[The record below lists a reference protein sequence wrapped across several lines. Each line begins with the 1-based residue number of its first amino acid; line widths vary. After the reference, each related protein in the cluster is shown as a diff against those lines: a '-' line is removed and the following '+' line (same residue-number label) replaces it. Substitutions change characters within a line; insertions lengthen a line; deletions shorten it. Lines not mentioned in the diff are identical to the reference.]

1 MRILVVEDD
10 APLASI
16 LMRTLREESYAV
28 DHAADGQE
36 AEWLAF
42 ENPYDL
48 IILDL
53 MLPRKNGMEVL
64 KTLRD
69 GGVSTPV
76 LILTARD
83 TKEDVV
89 KGLDRGAD
97 DYLTKPFNL
106 EELLARVRAL
116 LRRQSG
122 EAPTVIEAGP
132 IKIDPSRKEVTRDGQ
147 SIHLTAKEYALLEY
161 MARHAGT
168 VLSRTQLSEH
178 VWDMNF
184 EPTSNVVDV
193 YIGYLRNK
201 IDKPFDFPLIKT
213 VRGHGYML
221 DIPQARAAAGQ
232 AGEQRPVG
240 TSPIQPKAQQP
251 GQTAPGAAKPAQAAG
266 GQGQQKP
273 AAGTEHANHVS

>member
-16 LMRTLREESYAV
+16 LVRALREESYAV
-28 DHAADGQE
+28 DQAMDGQE

-48 IILDL
+48 IVLDL
-53 MLPRKNGMEVL
+53 MLPRKNGLDVL
-64 KTLRD
+64 KSLRE
-69 GGVSTPV
+69 GGVKTPV

-89 KGLDRGAD
+89 AGLDRGAD
-97 DYLTKPFNL
+97 DYLTKPFDL

-116 LRRQSG
+116 FRRPNESITNG
-122 EAPTVIEAGP
+122 SIIEAGALT
-132 IKIDPSRKEVTRDGQ
+132 IDPSRKEVKREDRDIQ
-147 SIHLTAKEYALLEY
+147 LTAKEYALLEY
-161 MARHAGT
+161 LARHAGT

-184 EPTSNVVDV
+184 EPSSNVVDV
-193 YIGYLRNK
+193 YVGYLRSK
-201 IDKPFDFPLIKT
+201 IDKPFGYPIIKT

-221 DIPQARAAAGQ
+221 DNSEPRVIAPA
-232 AGEQRPVG
+232 VG
-240 TSPIQPKAQQP
+240 VE
-251 GQTAPGAAKPAQAAG
+251 PAL
-266 GQGQQKP
+266 
-273 AAGTEHANHVS
+273 SL

>member
-16 LMRTLREESYAV
+16 LIRTLREESYAV
-28 DHAADGQE
+28 DHAPDGQE

-53 MLPRKNGMEVL
+53 MLPRKHGLDVL
-64 KTLRD
+64 KSVRD
-69 GGVSTPV
+69 GGVTTPV

-89 KGLDRGAD
+89 KGLDLGAD

-122 EAPTVIEAGP
+122 DPATVIEAGP
-132 IKIDPSRKEVTRDGQ
+132 VTIDPSRKEVLRDGNPV
-147 SIHLTAKEYALLEY
+147 SLTAKEYALLEY

-201 IDKPFDFPLIKT
+201 LDKPFDVPVIKT

-221 DIPQARAAAGQ
+221 DVPAAAAAQ
-232 AGEQRPVG
+232 ADAPAHTGEARP
-240 TSPIQPKAQQP
+240 A
-251 GQTAPGAAKPAQAAG
+251 GQTASEQR
-266 GQGQQKP
+266 
-273 AAGTEHANHVS
+273 T

>member
-16 LMRTLREESYAV
+16 LIRTLREESYAV
-28 DHAADGQE
+28 DHAPDGQE

-53 MLPRKNGMEVL
+53 MLPRKGGLEVL

-69 GGVSTPV
+69 GNITAPV
-76 LILTARD
+76 LVLTARD
-83 TKEDVV
+83 SKDDVV
-89 KGLDRGAD
+89 KGLDKGAD

-106 EELLARVRAL
+106 EELLARIRAL

-122 EAPTVIEAGP
+122 EAPTVLEAGP
-132 IKIDPSRKEVTRDGQ
+132 LKIDPSRREVTRDDQ
-147 SIHLTAKEYALLEY
+147 VLNLTAKEYALLEY

-184 EPTSNVVDV
+184 EPASNVVDV
-193 YIGYLRNK
+193 YIGYLRAK
-201 IDKPFDFPLIKT
+201 VDKPFEQPMIKT

-221 DIPQARAAAGQ
+221 EIPAAAGHAATEI
-232 AGEQRPVG
+232 AGAGHALLGPATG
-240 TSPIQPKAQQP
+240 TSPITPP
-251 GQTAPGAAKPAQAAG
+251 LAK
-266 GQGQQKP
+266 
-273 AAGTEHANHVS
+273 GTESTPHVP

>member
-16 LMRTLREESYAV
+16 LIRTLREESYAV
-28 DHAADGQE
+28 DHATDGQE

-48 IILDL
+48 VILDL

-64 KTLRD
+64 RTIRG
-69 GGVSTPV
+69 GGVKTPV

-83 TKEDVV
+83 AKEDLV
-89 KGLDRGAD
+89 KGLDGGAD

-106 EELLARVRAL
+106 EEMLARVRAL
-116 LRRQSG
+116 LRRQTG
-122 EAPTVIEAGP
+122 EPATVLEVGP
-132 IKIDPSRKEVTRDGQ
+132 IRIDTSRKEVIRETRH
-147 SIHLTAKEYALLEY
+147 IHLTAKEYALLEY

-201 IDKPFDFPLIKT
+201 VDKPFDAPLIKT

-221 DIPQARAAAGQ
+221 DAPIKSPASAGATIDAA
-232 AGEQRPVG
+232 PVAPR
-240 TSPIQPKAQQP
+240 SEAP
-251 GQTAPGAAKPAQAAG
+251 TAPTQ
-266 GQGQQKP
+266 
-273 AAGTEHANHVS
+273 HAP

>member
-16 LMRTLREESYAV
+16 LVRTLREESYAV

-53 MLPRKNGMEVL
+53 MLPRKNGLEVL

-69 GGVSTPV
+69 ADMATPV

-89 KGLDRGAD
+89 KGLDKGAD

-106 EELLARVRAL
+106 DELLARVRAL

-122 EAPTVIEAGP
+122 EPLTMIEAGP
-132 IKIDPSRKEVTRDGQ
+132 LRIDPNRKEVTRDGQ
-147 SIHLTAKEYALLEY
+147 TLHLTAKEYALLEY
-161 MARHAGT
+161 LARHGGS

-184 EPTSNVVDV
+184 EPRSNVVDV

-201 IDKPFDFPLIKT
+201 VDKPFDQALIKT

-221 DIPQARAAAGQ
+221 DLPPTGKEQSATAALAAGL
-232 AGEQRPVG
+232 
-240 TSPIQPKAQQP
+240 SPPPNDHKDQP
-251 GQTAPGAAKPAQAAG
+251 T
-266 GQGQQKP
+266 
-273 AAGTEHANHVS
+273 HVS

>member
-16 LMRTLREESYAV
+16 LVRTLREESYAV

-53 MLPRKNGMEVL
+53 MLPRKNGLEVL

-69 GGVSTPV
+69 ADMATPV

-89 KGLDRGAD
+89 KGLDKGAD

-106 EELLARVRAL
+106 DELLARVRAL

-122 EAPTVIEAGP
+122 
-132 IKIDPSRKEVTRDGQ
+132 
-147 SIHLTAKEYALLEY
+147 
-161 MARHAGT
+161 
-168 VLSRTQLSEH
+168 
-178 VWDMNF
+178 
-184 EPTSNVVDV
+184 
-193 YIGYLRNK
+193 
-201 IDKPFDFPLIKT
+201 
-213 VRGHGYML
+213 
-221 DIPQARAAAGQ
+221 
-232 AGEQRPVG
+232 
-240 TSPIQPKAQQP
+240 
-251 GQTAPGAAKPAQAAG
+251 
-266 GQGQQKP
+266 
-273 AAGTEHANHVS
+273 

>member
-10 APLASI
+10 APLASV
-16 LMRTLREESYAV
+16 LVRSLREESYAV
-28 DHAADGQE
+28 DHAHDGQE

-53 MLPRKNGMEVL
+53 MLPRKHGLDVL

-69 GGVSTPV
+69 GNIHAPV

-116 LRRQSG
+116 LRRQAG
-122 EAPTVIEAGP
+122 EAPPMIEAGP
-132 IKIDPSRKEVTRDGQ
+132 LKIDPSRKEVTRDGTPIQ
-147 SIHLTAKEYALLEY
+147 LTAKEYALLEY

-193 YIGYLRNK
+193 YVGYLRSK
-201 IDKPFDFPLIKT
+201 VDKPFSTPMIKT
-213 VRGHGYML
+213 IRGHGYML
-221 DIPQARAAAGQ
+221 DIPGKLAVDMSGTPLAHIDQASTVS
-232 AGEQRPVG
+232 E
-240 TSPIQPKAQQP
+240 
-251 GQTAPGAAKPAQAAG
+251 
-266 GQGQQKP
+266 
-273 AAGTEHANHVS
+273 NHVP

>member
-16 LMRTLREESYAV
+16 LIRTLREESYAV

-48 IILDL
+48 ILLDL

-69 GGVSTPV
+69 GGVTAPV

-89 KGLDRGAD
+89 KGLDKGAD

-106 EELLARVRAL
+106 EELLARVRVL
-116 LRRQSG
+116 LRRQTG
-122 EAPTVIEAGP
+122 EPVTTIEAGP
-132 IKIDPSRKEVTRDGQ
+132 IKIDPSRKEVTQIGR
-147 SIHLTAKEYALLEY
+147 A
-161 MARHAGT
+161 
-168 VLSRTQLSEH
+168 H
-178 VWDMNF
+178 V
-184 EPTSNVVDV
+184 
-193 YIGYLRNK
+193 
-201 IDKPFDFPLIKT
+201 
-213 VRGHGYML
+213 
-221 DIPQARAAAGQ
+221 
-232 AGEQRPVG
+232 
-240 TSPIQPKAQQP
+240 
-251 GQTAPGAAKPAQAAG
+251 
-266 GQGQQKP
+266 
-273 AAGTEHANHVS
+273 

>member
-1 MRILVVEDD
+1 
-10 APLASI
+10 
-16 LMRTLREESYAV
+16 MRTLREESYAV
-28 DHAADGQE
+28 DQAADGQE

-48 IILDL
+48 IVLDL

-64 KTLRD
+64 KSLRD
-69 GGVSTPV
+69 GGQSTPV

-89 KGLDRGAD
+89 QGLDHGAD

-106 EELLARVRAL
+106 EEFLARVRAL
-116 LRRQSG
+116 MRRQPG
-122 EAPTVIEAGP
+122 DPATVIEVGSLR
-132 IKIDPSRKEVTRDGQ
+132 IDTTRKEVSRHDKLIQ
-147 SIHLTAKEYALLEY
+147 LTAKEYALLEY
-161 MARHAGT
+161 MARHSGS

-193 YIGYLRNK
+193 YVGYLRNK
-201 IDKPFDFPLIKT
+201 VDRPFGSSLIKT

-221 DIPQARAAAGQ
+221 D
-232 AGEQRPVG
+232 
-240 TSPIQPKAQQP
+240 AQ
-251 GQTAPGAAKPAQAAG
+251 GDAV
-266 GQGQQKP
+266 KP
-273 AAGTEHANHVS
+273 AAAVTEAQAPDHVS

>member
-16 LMRTLREESYAV
+16 LVRALREESYAV
-28 DHAADGQE
+28 DQAMDGQE

-53 MLPRKNGMEVL
+53 MLPRKNGLDVL
-64 KTLRD
+64 KSLRE
-69 GGVSTPV
+69 GGVATPV

-89 KGLDRGAD
+89 AGLDRGAD
-97 DYLTKPFNL
+97 DYLTKPFDL

-116 LRRQSG
+116 FRRPNEG
-122 EAPTVIEAGP
+122 TAAGAIIEAGP
-132 IKIDPSRKEVTRDGQ
+132 LVIDPSRKEVKRDGEMIQ
-147 SIHLTAKEYALLEY
+147 LTAKEYALLEY
-161 MARHAGT
+161 LARHSGS

-184 EPTSNVVDV
+184 EPSSNVVDV
-193 YIGYLRNK
+193 YVGYLRNK
-201 IDKPFDFPLIKT
+201 VDKPFSYPIIKT

-221 DIPQARAAAGQ
+221 DNAEPRVIP
-232 AGEQRPVG
+232 PSVG
-240 TSPIQPKAQQP
+240 SEASVTL
-251 GQTAPGAAKPAQAAG
+251 
-266 GQGQQKP
+266 
-273 AAGTEHANHVS
+273 

>member
-16 LMRTLREESYAV
+16 LLRTLREESYAV
-28 DHAADGQE
+28 DHAPDGQE

-69 GGVSTPV
+69 GGLTTPV

-83 TKEDVV
+83 AKEDVV
-89 KGLDRGAD
+89 KGLDQGAD

-106 EELLARVRAL
+106 DELLARVRAL
-116 LRRQSG
+116 LRRPSG
-122 EAPTVIEAGP
+122 EPASMIEAGP
-132 IKIDPSRKEVTRDGQ
+132 LRIDPSRKEVTRDGQ
-147 SIHLTAKEYALLEY
+147 VLQLTAKEYALLEY
-161 MARHAGT
+161 LARHAGT

-201 IDKPFDFPLIKT
+201 VDRPFEHALIKT

-221 DIPQARAAAGQ
+221 DL
-232 AGEQRPVG
+232 PVDQSKVVPSVAVENV
-240 TSPIQPKAQQP
+240 T
-251 GQTAPGAAKPAQAAG
+251 
-266 GQGQQKP
+266 
-273 AAGTEHANHVS
+273 HVS